1 MFLFISGGSNV
12 KNVISFLSPYKL
24 HMVLA
29 FSFTLIELAVDLLL
43 PFFLGKMINNG
54 VVNQDIENIVMWGS
68 IMIGLA
74 FLAFIVGII
83 NSFFASHVS
92 FGFGYDIREKLF
104 SKIQQFSFAN
114 LNQYPTSGLV
124 TRFTNDV
131 RQIQNTIFMILRVM
145 SKAPLTVIGGVVMAF
160 VINAKLALIFLVT
173 VPILVAFILWVLRVS
188 STLFDKVQ
196 RRVDNVNRVMQENLA
211 GMRLIKAFL
220 RRNYEENRFTKANK
234 DLAMI
239 TRKTFR
245 FVEASSPILLFVMN
259 LSLIFIIWFGNIQS
273 VAGETSVG
281 DVVAIV
287 NYALRVS
294 MSISMFTFIIMGL
307 SRAKA
312 SANRINHV
320 LTVKVNKKETNSDEQ
335 HPAIQRGNVEFDHVT
350 FQYPNMNET
359 ILKNISFHVNAGEKL
374 AIIGA
379 TGSGKTSMFQL
390 LPRLYEVTDGTIRIG
405 QRPITDYTL
414 VQLRASIGY
423 VPQSP
428 LLFTGTVTDNIAWG
442 KPKATKDEIIQ
453 AAKDAQIH
461 ETIMDLAEQYDTK
474 VGQKGVN
481 LSGGQKQ
488 RISIARAL
496 IRKPQILML
505 DDSTSALDLTT
516 ESHLLEAIEDYHCTT
531 LIITQKIST
540 AMNADRILL
549 MDEGE
554 VLAIGTH
561 HELLKRSDLY
571 VKIVESQFG
580 KEFTNAN

>member
-1 MFLFISGGSNV
+1 MA
-12 KNVISFLSPYKL
+12 
-24 HMVLA
+24 LA
-29 FSFTLIELAVDLLL
+29 FSFMLVELGVDLLL
-43 PFFLGKMINNG
+43 PFFLGKMINDG
-54 VVNQDIENIVMWGS
+54 VVNQDINNIVMWGS

-74 FLAFIVGII
+74 FLAFTIGIL

-92 FGFGYDIREKLF
+92 FGFAYDIREKLF

-131 RQIQNTIFMILRVM
+131 RQIQNTIFMMLRIM
-145 SKAPLTVIGGVVMAF
+145 SKAPLTVIGGVMMAF
-160 VINAKLALIFLVT
+160 IVNTKLALIFLVT
-173 VPILVAFILWVLRVS
+173 VPVLVLFILWVLKVAT
-188 STLFDKVQ
+188 TLFDNVQ

-220 RRNYEENRFTKANK
+220 RRNHEEDRFTKANR
-234 DLAMI
+234 DLANI

-245 FVEASSPILLFVMN
+245 FIEASSPMLLFVMN
-259 LSLIFIIWFGNIQS
+259 LSLIFIIWFGNVQS
-273 VAGETSVG
+273 VAGDTSVG

-294 MSISMFTFIIMGL
+294 MSISMFTFIIMGF

-312 SANRINHV
+312 SAVRISNV
-320 LTVKVNKKETNSDEQ
+320 LTVKVDKHDHHGKNRHMVVQ
-335 HPAIQRGNVEFDHVT
+335 HGTIAYDHV
-350 FQYPNMNET
+350 FFKYPNTNET
-359 ILKNISFHVNAGEKL
+359 ILKDISFRADAGEKL

-390 LPRLYEVTDGTIRIG
+390 IPRLYEVSKGAITIDGKLIG
-405 QRPITDYTL
+405 DYTMD
-414 VQLRASIGY
+414 QLRTSIGY

-428 LLFTGTVTDNIAWG
+428 LLFTGTIANNIAWG
-442 KPKATKDEIIQ
+442 KQQATEEEIIQ

-461 ETIMDLAEQYDTK
+461 ETIMELDSQYDTM

-496 IRKPQILML
+496 IRKPKILML

-516 ESHLLEAIEDYHCTT
+516 ESHLLNAIQNYHCTT
-531 LIITQKIST
+531 FIITQKVST

-549 MDEGE
+549 MDEGKILE
-554 VLAIGTH
+554 IGTH
-561 HELLKRSDLY
+561 QELLKQSNLY

-580 KEFTNAN
+580 KEYTDAIQ